1 MNVPVATA
9 LEFIQSAVL
18 GKIHS
23 LKLRILRRKKMYD
36 KKENMVHTI
45 TKHLHSG
52 DIEQLFQY
60 FPILEQQKPRM
71 KCRGDVQIDRNG
83 IIKPKD

>member
-1 MNVPVATA
+1 
-9 LEFIQSAVL
+9 
-18 GKIHS
+18 
-23 LKLRILRRKKMYD
+23 MYD

-45 TKHLHSG
+45 TKHLHDG